1 MQNKLLAVWLH
12 ICIMR
17 HMDIKKTRE
26 TLGLT
31 QAQLGEKLGLDG
43 SMISKMEGGT
53 LAVGPR
59 TALALEAL
67 LARAERGA
75 S

>member
-1 MQNKLLAVWLH
+1 
-12 ICIMR
+12 
-17 HMDIKKTRE
+17 MDIKQTRE

-43 SMISKMEGGT
+43 SMISKMESGT
-53 LAVGPR
+53 LLVGPR

-67 LARAERGA
+67 LARAQKEA
-75 S
+75 Q

>member
-1 MQNKLLAVWLH
+1 MH
-12 ICIMR
+12 R
-17 HMDIKKTRE
+17 MDIKQARAV
-26 TLGLT
+26 LGLT

-53 LAVGPR
+53 LPVGPR
-59 TALALEAL
+59 TALAVEAL
-67 LARAERGA
+67 LARAQKAA